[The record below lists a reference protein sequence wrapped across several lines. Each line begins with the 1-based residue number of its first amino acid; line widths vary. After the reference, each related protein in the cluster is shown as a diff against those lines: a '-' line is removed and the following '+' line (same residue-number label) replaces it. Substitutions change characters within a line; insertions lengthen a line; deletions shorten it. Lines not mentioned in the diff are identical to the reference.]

1 MEKTIAAALVAVVC
15 IGPVRHNGE
24 KYAPGATIEGMKPAQ
39 AQQLIDAGQAELV
52 DEVAADGEDGG
63 QAAADALAVS
73 KPAAKPAAA
82 KK

>member
-1 MEKTIAAALVAVVC
+1 MAKTIAAALVAVVC
-15 IGPVRHNGE
+15 IGTVRHNGE
-24 KYAPGATIEGMKPAQ
+24 KYAPGATIEGLKPAQ

-52 DEVAADGEDGG
+52 DDVDTDGEDGG
-63 QAAADALAVS
+63 KAAADEPAVS